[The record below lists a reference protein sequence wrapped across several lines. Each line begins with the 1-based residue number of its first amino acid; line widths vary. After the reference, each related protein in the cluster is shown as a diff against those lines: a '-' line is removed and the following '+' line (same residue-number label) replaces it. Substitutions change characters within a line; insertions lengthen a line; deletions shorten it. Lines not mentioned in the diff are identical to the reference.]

1 MRLLFRQNLAQ
12 LLEAYKMKKSFLYL
26 IFVISLLIISPK
38 NVNAVAIND
47 SAGTPAAICNAGAN
61 INAAVNANCRATPT
75 AYKTKIYEM
84 GLCISHPYGAAKTD
98 EVFDISTCTTTY
110 VDASPSLIDI
120 ATSIGGTL
128 TLAGTNSPPA
138 SGTYTYP
145 YIVLDQDFITSGSIV
160 GGSTT
165 YYSTGTNP
173 PVSTSVGSFAAKTD
187 SLKNFNDENDR
198 CESGS
203 IGSSVIGGTMDGF
216 VANSSK
222 TRSTGADNTGAS
234 NYFCNKIG
242 RVVAVLNLTSPVV
255 ITSKTTGLS
264 FTFKLTDYGVNW
276 WDDNGGSNTNAD
288 VPENFSSAPFA
299 GYFTVTGN

>member
-1 MRLLFRQNLAQ
+1 
-12 LLEAYKMKKSFLYL
+12 MKKSFLYL
-26 IFVISLLIISPK
+26 IFVITLLIISPK

-47 SAGTPAAICNAGAN
+47 DAATPAAICNAGAK

-75 AYKTKIYEM
+75 VYKTKIYEM
-84 GLCISHPYGAAKTD
+84 GLCSSYPYGTAKTD
-98 EVFDISTCTTTY
+98 EVFDSSTCTMTN

-128 TLAGTNSPPA
+128 TLAGTNTPPA
-138 SGTYTYP
+138 SGTYAYP

-165 YYSTGTNP
+165 YYSTGGSP
-173 PVSTSVGSFAAKTD
+173 PVSTSSGSFGAQTD
-187 SLKNFNDENDR
+187 SLKTFNDENSR

-203 IGSSVIGGTMDGF
+203 IGNSVIGGTMDGF

-234 NYFCNKIG
+234 DYFCNKRG
-242 RVVAVLNLTSPVV
+242 RVVAILNLTTPVV

-264 FTFKLTDYGVNW
+264 FTFKLTNYGVNW
-276 WDDNGGSNTNAD
+276 WDDNGGDNTDTD
-288 VPENFSSAPFA
+288 VPESFSSAPFA
-299 GYFTVTGN
+299 GYFTVTSN

>member
-1 MRLLFRQNLAQ
+1 
-12 LLEAYKMKKSFLYL
+12 MKKSFLYL
-26 IFVISLLIISPK
+26 IFVITLLIISPK

-47 SAGTPAAICNAGAN
+47 DALTPAAICNAGSN
-61 INAAVNANCRATPT
+61 INATVNANCRATPT
-75 AYKTKIYEM
+75 VYKTKIYEM
-84 GLCISHPYGAAKTD
+84 GLCSSHPYGTAKTD
-98 EVFDISTCTTTY
+98 EFFDSSTCTMTY

-128 TLAGTNSPPA
+128 TLAGTNTPPA
-138 SGTYTYP
+138 SGTYAYP

-165 YYSTGTNP
+165 YYSTGGSP
-173 PVSTSVGSFAAKTD
+173 PVSTSSGDFGAQTD
-187 SLKNFNDENDR
+187 SLKTFNAENNS

-222 TRSTGADNTGAS
+222 TRSTGADNTGAPD
-234 NYFCNKIG
+234 YFCNKSG
-242 RVVAVLNLTSPVV
+242 RVVAVLNLTTPVV

-264 FTFKLTDYGVNW
+264 FTFKLTDYGINW
-276 WDDNGGSNTNAD
+276 WDDNSGNNTDTD

-299 GYFTVTGN
+299 GYFTVTSN